1 MASPTVARLR
11 NDLAS
16 MKTKYRGALS
26 RTRNSPKAKKTTD
39 IAIELAGSA
48 IAGYVA
54 TSNMSRIAGIETP
67 LLVGGGLVAFSM
79 FAKKNQINHIAGM
92 LGAGMLNGY
101 VYNKVTE
108 YRGFVNVPM
117 QMVTPQSQ
125 TQAVS

>member
-79 FAKKNQINHIAGM
+79 LIAVQKSHCWLHRRNSNLSKSALM
-92 LGAGMLNGY
+92 A
-101 VYNKVTE
+101 
-108 YRGFVNVPM
+108 
-117 QMVTPQSQ
+117 QS
-125 TQAVS
+125 